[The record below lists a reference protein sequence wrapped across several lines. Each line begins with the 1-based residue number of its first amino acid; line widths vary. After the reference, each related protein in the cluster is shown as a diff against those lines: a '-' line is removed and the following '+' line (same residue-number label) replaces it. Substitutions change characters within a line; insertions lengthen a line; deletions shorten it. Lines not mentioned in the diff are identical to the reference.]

1 MDPSNPSALLAARR
15 FSAAFWL
22 RAACLGLTMLSHAAP
37 VQALDLQGHR
47 GARGLAPEN
56 TLPAFERA
64 LAIGVHT
71 LELDVGISADD
82 VPVIHHDPALNAD
95 TTRDAQGNF
104 LTSKGPAL
112 RALSFAQLQT
122 YDVGRLKPGTPYA
135 ARFPTAQAI
144 DGTRIP
150 ALRDLFARLAQL
162 EKTDARYRAIR
173 FNIETKL
180 SPLAPDETAPPE
192 RFVELMLR
200 DIRAAQLEQRVTLQS
215 FDWRT
220 LQLVQR
226 LAPQI
231 PTVYLSAQQPGFGT
245 IDAAKPEVAL
255 PWTAGYKLQD
265 HGSVPAMVKAAGGKV
280 WSPYFADVTP
290 ALLAQAQQLGLLVVV
305 WTVNEAA
312 DIERMLALG
321 VDGIISD
328 YPDRVR
334 LAMQARGMAL
344 PPALGP

>member
-1 MDPSNPSALLAARR
+1 MHHTPTFLPACRAAL
-15 FSAAFWL
+15 WL
-22 RAACLGLTMLSHAAP
+22 RAAGLSAAMLLHPTTAC
-37 VQALDLQGHR
+37 ALDLQGHR

-64 LAIGVHT
+64 LAIGVTT

-82 VPVIHHDPALNAD
+82 VPVIHHDSTLNPD

-104 LTSKGPAL
+104 LAIKGLAL
-112 RALSFAQLQT
+112 RQLSLAQLQT
-122 YDVGRLKPGTPYA
+122 YDVGRLKPGSAYA

-150 ALRDLFARLAQL
+150 ALRALFARVAQL
-162 EKTDARYRAIR
+162 EKNDPRVRAIR

-180 SPLAPDETAPPE
+180 SPLAPHETAAPE
-192 RFVELMLR
+192 RFVELLLN
-200 DIRAAQLEQRVTLQS
+200 DIRAAQLEERVTLQS

-220 LQLVQR
+220 LQIAQR
-226 LAPQI
+226 LAPHI
-231 PTVYLSAQQPGFGT
+231 ATVYLSAQQPSFAT
-245 IDAAKPEVAL
+245 IDATQPSVAS
-255 PWTAGYKLQD
+255 PWTAGFKLQD

-280 WSPYFADVTP
+280 WSPHFADLTP
-290 ALLAQAQQLGLLVVV
+290 ALLAESHRLGLKVVV

-312 DIERMLALG
+312 DIERLLKLG

-334 LAMQARGMAL
+334 SAIQARSMAL
-344 PPALGP
+344 LAALGR